1 VAPERPASILDGR
14 PSLEDAALTLAVAAR
29 LLERSL
35 DDMTLPQ
42 FRVLSL
48 VASSP
53 ERAGRIAAKAAMSR
67 PTLSGLLDG
76 MVARGWVRRS
86 DVDGDRRGVQL
97 ELTSEGFGALETARH
112 ALAGRVGTLL
122 THADDESRA
131 RALDGMAAL
140 AQAIDA
146 ERESRV

>member
-1 VAPERPASILDGR
+1 VAPERPGSTLDAGS
-14 PSLEDAALTLAVAAR
+14 SLEDAALTLAVAAR

-35 DDMTLPQ
+35 GDMTLPQ

-76 MVARGWVRRS
+76 MAARGWVRRS

-97 ELTSEGFGALETARH
+97 ELTPEGLGALETARD

-122 THADDESRA
+122 GHTDDDSRT
-131 RALDGMAAL
+131 RALDGIAAL
-140 AQAIDA
+140 GRAIET
-146 ERESRV
+146 ERETRV